1 MSRKNGS
8 PLPLA
13 LCLCLCLSGCA
24 AMLERS
30 YSFSELYVN
39 RYWDTGAGDTLRAGT
54 YQDLVNSL
62 LMLVDERAEEGTI
75 RCYGAASS
83 YLQVQSA
90 CREVSEETAVGS
102 YLLDSL
108 TFDYENGA
116 GYSSVTCR
124 MAYRE
129 DTEDPAAMMTLSDS
143 QSLVDLLRL
152 AVREEHEKQTA
163 RFSYNT
169 PRAEVTGAVESL
181 WRELQEDAAPPVST
195 MSPLPEEPVEP
206 EEPAEE
212 KEPPVTEDTEPAM
225 AREIPPCPWEI
236 RLYPDAAVTEIVEV
250 LLVPEMG

>member
-1 MSRKNGS
+1 MKN
-8 PLPLA
+8 LILLA
-13 LCLCLCLSGCA
+13 VLSACLLLGGCVSL
-24 AMLERS
+24 LERS
-30 YSFSELYVN
+30 YSVVEPYSD
-39 RYWDTGAGDTLRAGT
+39 RYWDSTAEDTLRAENR
-54 YQDLVNSL
+54 QDLVNSL

-206 EEPAEE
+206 VEEE
-212 KEPPVTEDTEPAM
+212 EPPVTEDTEPAM